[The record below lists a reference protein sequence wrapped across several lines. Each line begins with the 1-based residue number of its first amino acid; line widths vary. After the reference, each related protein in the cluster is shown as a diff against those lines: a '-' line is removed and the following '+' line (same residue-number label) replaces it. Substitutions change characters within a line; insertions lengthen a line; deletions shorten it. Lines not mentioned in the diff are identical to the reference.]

1 MVSFLKQLAWS
12 ILHVIS
18 PVWIKEAHKYNILNK
33 HKMKEYLTLN
43 WSQGVASSHKDEE
56 IASRAEILSPGYA
69 VFWY

>member
-56 IASRAEILSPGYA
+56 IASRAEILSLGYA